1 MLAIGAPI
9 ICARLGHPSHTANTV
24 KAYPTAL
31 IVVHHLKDGERSLLA
46 MSCQKRKK
54 PTIAAL
60 IVGIASVSDLPIRCA
75 EFVRLDGSLFSCHEL
90 GGGSDPSSYQITP
103 SAESLSL
110 LHTPTPDLRA
120 YETYCASLSGT
131 PLPSPRLSFCLSKA
145 QRPQRYK
152 KA

>member
-1 MLAIGAPI
+1 
-9 ICARLGHPSHTANTV
+9 
-24 KAYPTAL
+24 
-31 IVVHHLKDGERSLLA
+31 
-46 MSCQKRKK
+46 MSCQKPKK
-54 PTIAAL
+54 SAIAAL
-60 IVGIASVSDLPIRCA
+60 IVGLAWVSDLPIRCA

-145 QRPQRYK
+145 QRPQQYK